1 MMKKLN
7 MSKCLK
13 NIFFFYQTPL
23 FLAKESYNSNQN
35 INDETEKH
43 ISDTLIELKKDINR
57 KKVPENENP
66 NKIVDIVDKKQKGKG
81 LPRMLASRPLDLA
94 KHIKILTPKQMLQRL
109 PVALA
114 EIKAGNTSENLLN
127 EIKQIIYSVY
137 RAK

>member
-1 MMKKLN
+1 M
-7 MSKCLK
+7 
-13 NIFFFYQTPL
+13 
-23 FLAKESYNSNQN
+23 AKESYNSNQN

-43 ISDTLIELKKDINR
+43 ISDTLIEFKKDINR
-57 KKVPENENP
+57 KKNPENENP

-81 LPRMLASRPLDLA
+81 LPRMLALRPLDLA